1 MSAKKSVNV
10 VIGNHMYNLSG
21 YEEKE
26 YLEKVASYINQK
38 IDEVQELQ
46 YYKQLNTDMRT
57 VLLELNI
64 ADDYFKARD
73 RVMSMEAEMKQKDQE
88 IYNIFDTK
96 KLLNKPANVAVSNVS
111 GLAGI
116 AFWINNALNLQ
127 GDKCVSKQSECVR
140 KIKEWID
147 AEYENGRQTVI
158 SDGEMKALIRKFS
171 PDLLR

>member
-26 YLEKVASYINQK
+26 YLEKVASYINRK

-46 YYKQLNTDMRT
+46 YYKQLNTDMKT

-88 IYNIFDTK
+88 IYNLKHELVSLQVKDNEMENQLRDLEDENRDLKLTK
-96 KLLNKPANVAVSNVS
+96 SKLEASLEDALL
-111 GLAGI
+111 GGI
-116 AFWINNALNLQ
+116 GT
-127 GDKCVSKQSECVR
+127 GDQK
-140 KIKEWID
+140 
-147 AEYENGRQTVI
+147 
-158 SDGEMKALIRKFS
+158 
-171 PDLLR
+171 

>member
-46 YYKQLNTDMRT
+46 YYKQLNTDMKT

-64 ADDYFKARD
+64 ADAYFKARD

-88 IYNIFDTK
+88 IYNLKHELVSLQVKDNEMENQLRDLEDENRDLKLTK
-96 KLLNKPANVAVSNVS
+96 SKLEASLEDALL
-111 GLAGI
+111 GGI
-116 AFWINNALNLQ
+116 GT
-127 GDKCVSKQSECVR
+127 GDQK
-140 KIKEWID
+140 
-147 AEYENGRQTVI
+147 
-158 SDGEMKALIRKFS
+158 
-171 PDLLR
+171 

>member
-46 YYKQLNTDMRT
+46 YYKQLNTDMKT

-88 IYNIFDTK
+88 IYNLKHELVSLQVKDNEMENQLRDLEDENRDLKLTK
-96 KLLNKPANVAVSNVS
+96 SKLEASLEDALL
-111 GLAGI
+111 GGI
-116 AFWINNALNLQ
+116 
-127 GDKCVSKQSECVR
+127 G
-140 KIKEWID
+140 
-147 AEYENGRQTVI
+147 TV
-158 SDGEMKALIRKFS
+158 DQK
-171 PDLLR
+171 

>member
-1 MSAKKSVNV
+1 
-10 VIGNHMYNLSG
+10 MYNLSG

-46 YYKQLNTDMRT
+46 YYKQLNTDMKT

-88 IYNIFDTK
+88 IYNLKHELVSLQVKDNEMENQLRDLEDENRDLKLTK
-96 KLLNKPANVAVSNVS
+96 SKLEASLEDALL
-111 GLAGI
+111 GGI
-116 AFWINNALNLQ
+116 GT
-127 GDKCVSKQSECVR
+127 GDQK
-140 KIKEWID
+140 
-147 AEYENGRQTVI
+147 
-158 SDGEMKALIRKFS
+158 
-171 PDLLR
+171 

>member
-1 MSAKKSVNV
+1 
-10 VIGNHMYNLSG
+10 MYNLSG

-46 YYKQLNTDMRT
+46 YYKQLNTDMKT

-88 IYNIFDTK
+88 IYNLKHELVSLQVKDNEMENQLRDLEDENRDLKLTK
-96 KLLNKPANVAVSNVS
+96 SKLEASLEDALL
-111 GLAGI
+111 GGI
-116 AFWINNALNLQ
+116 GT
-127 GDKCVSKQSECVR
+127 GDQE
-140 KIKEWID
+140 
-147 AEYENGRQTVI
+147 
-158 SDGEMKALIRKFS
+158 
-171 PDLLR
+171 

>member
-1 MSAKKSVNV
+1 
-10 VIGNHMYNLSG
+10 MYNLSG

-46 YYKQLNTDMRT
+46 YYKQLNTDMKT

-88 IYNIFDTK
+88 IYNLKHELVSLQVKDNEMENQLRDLEDENRDLKLTK
-96 KLLNKPANVAVSNVS
+96 SKLEASLEDALL
-111 GLAGI
+111 GGI
-116 AFWINNALNLQ
+116 
-127 GDKCVSKQSECVR
+127 G
-140 KIKEWID
+140 
-147 AEYENGRQTVI
+147 TV
-158 SDGEMKALIRKFS
+158 DQK
-171 PDLLR
+171 

>member
-1 MSAKKSVNV
+1 MSAKKSVYV
-10 VIGNHMYNLSG
+10 VIGYHMYNLSG

-46 YYKQLNTDMRT
+46 YYKQLNTDMKT

-88 IYNIFDTK
+88 IYNLKHELVSLQVKDNEMENQLRDLEDENRDLKLTK
-96 KLLNKPANVAVSNVS
+96 SKLEASLEDALL
-111 GLAGI
+111 GGI
-116 AFWINNALNLQ
+116 GT
-127 GDKCVSKQSECVR
+127 GDQK
-140 KIKEWID
+140 
-147 AEYENGRQTVI
+147 
-158 SDGEMKALIRKFS
+158 
-171 PDLLR
+171 

>member
-46 YYKQLNTDMRT
+46 YYKQLNTDMKT

-73 RVMSMEAEMKQKDQE
+73 RVMSMEAEMKQKDQK
-88 IYNIFDTK
+88 IYNLKHELVSLQVKDNEMENQLRDLEDENRDLKLTK
-96 KLLNKPANVAVSNVS
+96 SKLEASLEDALL
-111 GLAGI
+111 GGI
-116 AFWINNALNLQ
+116 GT
-127 GDKCVSKQSECVR
+127 GDQK
-140 KIKEWID
+140 
-147 AEYENGRQTVI
+147 
-158 SDGEMKALIRKFS
+158 
-171 PDLLR
+171 

>member
-1 MSAKKSVNV
+1 
-10 VIGNHMYNLSG
+10 MYNLSG

-46 YYKQLNTDMRT
+46 YYKQLNTDMKT

-88 IYNIFDTK
+88 IYNLKHELVSLQVKDNEMENQLRDLEDENRDLKLTK
-96 KLLNKPANVAVSNVS
+96 TKLEASLEDALLG
-111 GLAGI
+111 GLGT
-116 AFWINNALNLQ
+116 
-127 GDKCVSKQSECVR
+127 GDQK
-140 KIKEWID
+140 
-147 AEYENGRQTVI
+147 
-158 SDGEMKALIRKFS
+158 
-171 PDLLR
+171 

>member
-10 VIGNHMYNLSG
+10 VIGNQMYNLSG

-46 YYKQLNTDMRT
+46 YYKQLNTDMKT

-88 IYNIFDTK
+88 IYNLKHELVSLQVKDNEMENQLRDLEDENRDLKLTK
-96 KLLNKPANVAVSNVS
+96 TKLEASLEDALL
-111 GLAGI
+111 GGI
-116 AFWINNALNLQ
+116 GT
-127 GDKCVSKQSECVR
+127 GDQK
-140 KIKEWID
+140 
-147 AEYENGRQTVI
+147 
-158 SDGEMKALIRKFS
+158 
-171 PDLLR
+171 

>member
-46 YYKQLNTDMRT
+46 YYKQLNTDMKT

-88 IYNIFDTK
+88 IYNLKHELVSLQVKDNEMENQLRDLEDENRDLKLTK
-96 KLLNKPANVAVSNVS
+96 SKLEASLEDALV
-111 GLAGI
+111 GGI
-116 AFWINNALNLQ
+116 GT
-127 GDKCVSKQSECVR
+127 GDQK
-140 KIKEWID
+140 
-147 AEYENGRQTVI
+147 
-158 SDGEMKALIRKFS
+158 
-171 PDLLR
+171 

>member
-38 IDEVQELQ
+38 IDQVQELQ
-46 YYKQLNTDMRT
+46 YYKQLNTDMKT

-88 IYNIFDTK
+88 IYNLKHELVSLQVKDNEMENQLRDLEDENRDLKLTK
-96 KLLNKPANVAVSNVS
+96 SKLEASLEDALL
-111 GLAGI
+111 GGI
-116 AFWINNALNLQ
+116 GT
-127 GDKCVSKQSECVR
+127 GDQK
-140 KIKEWID
+140 
-147 AEYENGRQTVI
+147 
-158 SDGEMKALIRKFS
+158 
-171 PDLLR
+171 

>member
-46 YYKQLNTDMRT
+46 YYKQLNTDMKT

-88 IYNIFDTK
+88 IYNLKHELVSLQVKDNEMENQLRDLEDENRDLKLTK
-96 KLLNKPANVAVSNVS
+96 SKLEASLEDALL
-111 GLAGI
+111 GGI
-116 AFWINNALNLQ
+116 GT
-127 GDKCVSKQSECVR
+127 GDQ
-140 KIKEWID
+140 
-147 AEYENGRQTVI
+147 
-158 SDGEMKALIRKFS
+158 M
-171 PDLLR
+171 

>member
-46 YYKQLNTDMRT
+46 YYKQLNTDMKT

-88 IYNIFDTK
+88 IYNLKHELVSLQVKDNEMENQLRDLEDENRDLKLTK
-96 KLLNKPANVAVSNVS
+96 SKLEASLEDALL
-111 GLAGI
+111 GGI
-116 AFWINNALNLQ
+116 GT
-127 GDKCVSKQSECVR
+127 GDQK
-140 KIKEWID
+140 
-147 AEYENGRQTVI
+147 
-158 SDGEMKALIRKFS
+158 
-171 PDLLR
+171 

>member
-46 YYKQLNTDMRT
+46 YYKQLNADMKT

-88 IYNIFDTK
+88 IYNLKHELVSLQVKDNEMENQLRDLEDENRDLKLTK
-96 KLLNKPANVAVSNVS
+96 SKLEASLEDALL
-111 GLAGI
+111 GGI
-116 AFWINNALNLQ
+116 GT
-127 GDKCVSKQSECVR
+127 GDQK
-140 KIKEWID
+140 
-147 AEYENGRQTVI
+147 
-158 SDGEMKALIRKFS
+158 
-171 PDLLR
+171 

>member
-46 YYKQLNTDMRT
+46 YYKQLNTDMKT

-88 IYNIFDTK
+88 IYNLKHELVSLQIKDNEMENQLRDLEDENRDLKLTK
-96 KLLNKPANVAVSNVS
+96 SKLEASLEDALL
-111 GLAGI
+111 GGI
-116 AFWINNALNLQ
+116 GT
-127 GDKCVSKQSECVR
+127 GDQK
-140 KIKEWID
+140 
-147 AEYENGRQTVI
+147 
-158 SDGEMKALIRKFS
+158 
-171 PDLLR
+171 

>member
-38 IDEVQELQ
+38 IDEAQELQ
-46 YYKQLNTDMRT
+46 YYKQLNTGMKT

-88 IYNIFDTK
+88 IYNLKHELVSLQVKDNEMENQLRDLEDENRDLKLTK
-96 KLLNKPANVAVSNVS
+96 SKLEASLEDALL
-111 GLAGI
+111 GGI
-116 AFWINNALNLQ
+116 GT
-127 GDKCVSKQSECVR
+127 GDQK
-140 KIKEWID
+140 
-147 AEYENGRQTVI
+147 
-158 SDGEMKALIRKFS
+158 
-171 PDLLR
+171 

>member
-46 YYKQLNTDMRT
+46 YYKQLNTDMKT

-88 IYNIFDTK
+88 IYNLKHELVSLQVKDNEMENQLRDLEDENRELKLTK
-96 KLLNKPANVAVSNVS
+96 TKLEASLEDALL
-111 GLAGI
+111 GGI
-116 AFWINNALNLQ
+116 GT
-127 GDKCVSKQSECVR
+127 GDQK
-140 KIKEWID
+140 
-147 AEYENGRQTVI
+147 
-158 SDGEMKALIRKFS
+158 
-171 PDLLR
+171 

>member
-46 YYKQLNTDMRT
+46 YYKQLNTDMKT

-88 IYNIFDTK
+88 IYNLKHELVSLQVKDNEMENQLRDLEDEKRERKLTK
-96 KLLNKPANVAVSNVS
+96 SEVEASLEDALL
-111 GLAGI
+111 GGI
-116 AFWINNALNLQ
+116 GT
-127 GDKCVSKQSECVR
+127 GDQK
-140 KIKEWID
+140 
-147 AEYENGRQTVI
+147 
-158 SDGEMKALIRKFS
+158 
-171 PDLLR
+171 

>member
-21 YEEKE
+21 YEEQE

-46 YYKQLNTDMRT
+46 YYKQLNTDMKT

-88 IYNIFDTK
+88 IYNLKHELVSLQVKDNEMENQLRDLEDENRDLKLTK
-96 KLLNKPANVAVSNVS
+96 SKLEASLEDALL
-111 GLAGI
+111 GGI
-116 AFWINNALNLQ
+116 GT
-127 GDKCVSKQSECVR
+127 GDQK
-140 KIKEWID
+140 
-147 AEYENGRQTVI
+147 
-158 SDGEMKALIRKFS
+158 
-171 PDLLR
+171 

>member
-26 YLEKVASYINQK
+26 YLEKVASYITQK

-46 YYKQLNTDMRT
+46 YYKQLNTDMKT

-88 IYNIFDTK
+88 IYNLKHELVSLQVKDNEMENQLRDLEDENRDLKLTK
-96 KLLNKPANVAVSNVS
+96 SKLEASLEDALL
-111 GLAGI
+111 GGI
-116 AFWINNALNLQ
+116 GT
-127 GDKCVSKQSECVR
+127 GDQK
-140 KIKEWID
+140 
-147 AEYENGRQTVI
+147 
-158 SDGEMKALIRKFS
+158 
-171 PDLLR
+171 

>member
-46 YYKQLNTDMRT
+46 YYKQLNTDMKT

-88 IYNIFDTK
+88 IYNLKHELVSLQVKDNEMENQLRDLEDENRDLKLTQTK
-96 KLLNKPANVAVSNVS
+96 LEASLEDALL
-111 GLAGI
+111 GGI
-116 AFWINNALNLQ
+116 GT
-127 GDKCVSKQSECVR
+127 GDQK
-140 KIKEWID
+140 
-147 AEYENGRQTVI
+147 
-158 SDGEMKALIRKFS
+158 
-171 PDLLR
+171 

>member
-1 MSAKKSVNV
+1 
-10 VIGNHMYNLSG
+10 MYNLSG

-46 YYKQLNTDMRT
+46 YYKQLNTDMKT

-88 IYNIFDTK
+88 IYNLKHELVSLQVKDNEMENQLRDLEDENRDLKLTK
-96 KLLNKPANVAVSNVS
+96 TKLEASLEDALL
-111 GLAGI
+111 GGI
-116 AFWINNALNLQ
+116 GT
-127 GDKCVSKQSECVR
+127 GDQK
-140 KIKEWID
+140 
-147 AEYENGRQTVI
+147 
-158 SDGEMKALIRKFS
+158 
-171 PDLLR
+171 

>member
-46 YYKQLNTDMRT
+46 YYKQLNTDMKT

-88 IYNIFDTK
+88 IYNLKHELVSLQVKDNEMENQLRDLEDENRDLKLTK
-96 KLLNKPANVAVSNVS
+96 TKLEASLEDALL
-111 GLAGI
+111 GGI
-116 AFWINNALNLQ
+116 GT
-127 GDKCVSKQSECVR
+127 GDQK
-140 KIKEWID
+140 
-147 AEYENGRQTVI
+147 
-158 SDGEMKALIRKFS
+158 
-171 PDLLR
+171 

>member
-46 YYKQLNTDMRT
+46 YYKQLNTDMKT

-88 IYNIFDTK
+88 IYNLKHELVSLQVKDNEMENQLQDLEDENRDLKLTK
-96 KLLNKPANVAVSNVS
+96 SKLEASLEDALL
-111 GLAGI
+111 GGI
-116 AFWINNALNLQ
+116 GT
-127 GDKCVSKQSECVR
+127 GDQK
-140 KIKEWID
+140 
-147 AEYENGRQTVI
+147 
-158 SDGEMKALIRKFS
+158 
-171 PDLLR
+171 

>member
-46 YYKQLNTDMRT
+46 YYKQLNTDMKT

-73 RVMSMEAEMKQKDQE
+73 RVMSMVAEMKQKDQE
-88 IYNIFDTK
+88 IYNLKHELVSLQVKDNEMENQLRDLEDENRDLKLTK
-96 KLLNKPANVAVSNVS
+96 SKLEASLEDALL
-111 GLAGI
+111 GGI
-116 AFWINNALNLQ
+116 GT
-127 GDKCVSKQSECVR
+127 GDQK
-140 KIKEWID
+140 
-147 AEYENGRQTVI
+147 
-158 SDGEMKALIRKFS
+158 
-171 PDLLR
+171 

>member
-26 YLEKVASYINQK
+26 YLEKIASYINQK

-46 YYKQLNTDMRT
+46 YYKQLNTDMKT

-88 IYNIFDTK
+88 IYNLKHELVSLQVKDNEMENQLRDLEDENRDLKLTK
-96 KLLNKPANVAVSNVS
+96 SKLEASLEDALL
-111 GLAGI
+111 GGI
-116 AFWINNALNLQ
+116 GT
-127 GDKCVSKQSECVR
+127 GDQK
-140 KIKEWID
+140 
-147 AEYENGRQTVI
+147 
-158 SDGEMKALIRKFS
+158 
-171 PDLLR
+171 

>member
-46 YYKQLNTDMRT
+46 DYKQLNTDMKT

-88 IYNIFDTK
+88 IYNLKHELVSLQVKDNEMENQLRDLEDENRDLKLTK
-96 KLLNKPANVAVSNVS
+96 SKLEASLEDALL
-111 GLAGI
+111 GGI
-116 AFWINNALNLQ
+116 GT
-127 GDKCVSKQSECVR
+127 GDQK
-140 KIKEWID
+140 
-147 AEYENGRQTVI
+147 
-158 SDGEMKALIRKFS
+158 
-171 PDLLR
+171 

>member
-38 IDEVQELQ
+38 IDEVKELQ
-46 YYKQLNTDMRT
+46 YYKQLNTDMKT

-88 IYNIFDTK
+88 IYNLKHELVSLQVKDNEMENQLRDLEDENRDLKLTK
-96 KLLNKPANVAVSNVS
+96 SKLEASLEDALL
-111 GLAGI
+111 GGI
-116 AFWINNALNLQ
+116 GT
-127 GDKCVSKQSECVR
+127 GDQK
-140 KIKEWID
+140 
-147 AEYENGRQTVI
+147 
-158 SDGEMKALIRKFS
+158 
-171 PDLLR
+171 

>member
-21 YEEKE
+21 YEEKD

-46 YYKQLNTDMRT
+46 YYKQLNTDMKT

-88 IYNIFDTK
+88 IYNLKHELVSLQVKDNEMENQLRDLEDENRDLKLTK
-96 KLLNKPANVAVSNVS
+96 SKLEASLEDALL
-111 GLAGI
+111 GGI
-116 AFWINNALNLQ
+116 GT
-127 GDKCVSKQSECVR
+127 GDQK
-140 KIKEWID
+140 
-147 AEYENGRQTVI
+147 
-158 SDGEMKALIRKFS
+158 
-171 PDLLR
+171 

>member
-46 YYKQLNTDMRT
+46 YYKQLNTDMKT

-73 RVMSMEAEMKQKDQE
+73 RIMSMEAEMKQKDQE
-88 IYNIFDTK
+88 IYNLKHELVSLQVKDNEMENQLRDLEDENRDLKLTK
-96 KLLNKPANVAVSNVS
+96 SKLEASLEDALL
-111 GLAGI
+111 GGI
-116 AFWINNALNLQ
+116 GT
-127 GDKCVSKQSECVR
+127 GDQK
-140 KIKEWID
+140 
-147 AEYENGRQTVI
+147 
-158 SDGEMKALIRKFS
+158 
-171 PDLLR
+171 